1 MPSITILRHAI
12 ANRRGECRLVD
23 GRDWQWRTI
32 SSTIMERSCQKQ
44 GKKSTAKRRLAVVV
58 LTLVSGLVFFVAIN
72 YYKIIRERLNV
83 SNCNSNLKQLAC
95 GLHVYQFGQKNG
107 GNESLPHFP
116 SFQEL
121 VECGVFDNDTL
132 RELDYCPKTHK
143 KYVYVQYERAVDPDS
158 VAARNTPVLLDS
170 VIGSHKHRKAN
181 LLGMDTEVSWTLIA
195 FEAGQVS
202 VVENLTCFKDIYD
215 KYAPFMS
222 KDDAEV
228 LRKCCE
234 AADIK

>member
-1 MPSITILRHAI
+1 
-12 ANRRGECRLVD
+12 
-23 GRDWQWRTI
+23 
-32 SSTIMERSCQKQ
+32 MELSCKQQ

-58 LTLVSGLVFFVAIN
+58 LILASSFVCVIAIN
-72 YYKIIRERLNV
+72 YYKLIRERLNV
-83 SNCNSNLKQLAC
+83 SICNSNLKQLAN
-95 GLHVYQFGQKNG
+95 GLHVYEFDLKDGE
-107 GNESLPHFP
+107 NESSRHFP

-132 RELDYCPKTHK
+132 RELDYCPKPHK

-158 VAARNTPVLLDS
+158 VAACNTPVLLDS
-170 VIGSHKHRKAN
+170 VIGCHKHRKAN

-202 VVENLTCFKDIYD
+202 AVENLTCFKDIYD

-222 KDDAEV
+222 KDDADV
-228 LRKCCE
+228 LRKFCE
-234 AADIK
+234 EIDK